1 MIGLQVQSYQAII
14 SMTLVCFSFKLHNE
28 DDPPESSVAE
38 QPSTSTETTQ
48 TPQTAALSEAD
59 TSPPPY
65 CSIGVEA
72 AATSG
77 IFLTYNSLS
86 ERRVYESAL
95 DQPGTCCSIFSAHAI
110 AARSEAFMHSP
121 LLNLFRRSMLLN
133 YADCS
138 KLLD

>member
-1 MIGLQVQSYQAII
+1 MIGLQLQSYQAII
-14 SMTLVCFSFKLHNE
+14 SVTFVCFSFKLHNE

-38 QPSTSTETTQ
+38 QPSTSTEMTQ

-77 IFLTYNSLS
+77 IFLT
-86 ERRVYESAL
+86 
-95 DQPGTCCSIFSAHAI
+95 
-110 AARSEAFMHSP
+110 
-121 LLNLFRRSMLLN
+121 
-133 YADCS
+133 
-138 KLLD
+138 